1 MELDRVQALLSVLCR
16 SYRTVDRVSSDLKA
30 GRCLLN
36 IVVVAHPANG
46 GGLHIGE
53 HLAVR
58 VHEHLSLAVLA
69 LRCAA
74 DMAAQQ
80 MHHQLA
86 AVADAQHRHT
96 PVEDLRVD
104 RGGILQINAVGATGK
119 DDALGVLRLDER
131 QIRLVGI
138 DFTVD
143 IVFADTAGNQLV
155 VLAAE
160 IQNDHGFVLHDILLP
175 VACVLLQMTL
185 V

>member
-1 MELDRVQALLSVLCR
+1 MELDRVQALLGVLCR
-16 SYRTVDRVSSDLKA
+16 SYRAVDRVSSDLKA

-104 RGGILQINAVGATGK
+104 RGGIS
-119 DDALGVLRLDER
+119 R
-131 QIRLVGI
+131 
-138 DFTVD
+138 
-143 IVFADTAGNQLV
+143 
-155 VLAAE
+155 
-160 IQNDHGFVLHDILLP
+160 
-175 VACVLLQMTL
+175 
-185 V
+185 